1 MFSLWYSYKL
11 HFLFPSKKQRAQ
23 QQVSQHNNRKRCE
36 DLPMKSFLL
45 SVDIYIYIY
54 ICAVGAALS
63 LTHDFYSVEMGLHL
77 ASPHP
82 SRAPINFWILLP
94 GKNKQTNIPQ
104 LQKRNPRPTNHL
116 VFHLYPNQ
124 PENKREK
131 NCRF

>member
-1 MFSLWYSYKL
+1 MFSLLQTSL
-11 HFLFPSKKQRAQ
+11 SFPQQETESAATSKPTQ
-23 QQVSQHNNRKRCE
+23 QQKTLRRSPYEILSSINRY
-36 DLPMKSFLL
+36 
-45 SVDIYIYIY
+45 IYIYIY

-82 SRAPINFWILLP
+82 SIAPINFWILLP